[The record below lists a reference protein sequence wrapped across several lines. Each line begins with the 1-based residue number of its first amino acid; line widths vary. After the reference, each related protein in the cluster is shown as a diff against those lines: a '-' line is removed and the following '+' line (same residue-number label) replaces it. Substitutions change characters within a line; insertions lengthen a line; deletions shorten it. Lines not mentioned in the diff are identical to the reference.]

1 MPQLRTRAVSV
12 ITACLLAGGMAG
24 AAQAATPSVTAAIK
38 AQDKAVKNSAVF
50 RSLKHIKITTPAQA
64 KVAIP
69 KYKALQLKL
78 EHAATVVSAASAK
91 GATQKQGQKDWVEG
105 VREVA
110 HGIGLLDTALTDAV
124 DGKDAAAKA
133 EAIKA
138 QKALNAGDVVGTE
151 GDKLLGL
158 SPSD

>member
-1 MPQLRTRAVSV
+1 MPQWKTRAVSV
-12 ITACLLAGGMAG
+12 ITAGLLAGGMAG
-24 AAQAATPSVTAAIK
+24 AAQAATPSVTTAIK
-38 AQDKAVKNSAVF
+38 AQDKAVKHSAAF

-64 KVAIP
+64 KAAIP
-69 KYKALQLKL
+69 KYRALALKL
-78 EHAATVVSAASAK
+78 EHAANVVAGASAK

-124 DGKDAAAKA
+124 HGKGSAAKA
-133 EAIKA
+133 ELVKA
-138 QKALNAGDVVGTE
+138 EKALNAGDAIGTK